1 MRGVALALG
10 GGGVRGYAHLGV
22 LAVLEEAGIPI
33 RGLAGSSA
41 GALAAAAYA
50 FGHKDPWRVH
60 EAIFDQEIAGR
71 KALFPTGSNRQGGNL
86 RTLARLFTA
95 FRRPHLFEAE
105 RIALG
110 LQRLFGEARLE
121 ASSIP
126 LAIQAA
132 DLLTGERVILRQG
145 PVWKAVL
152 ASMAIP
158 GLFPPVPWEGR
169 LLVDGDVVEKVPVR
183 AAKELFPKVVAVDVS
198 NPPPKEGPKTA
209 LEAALLA
216 GEASRR
222 RLKDLAL
229 WEADLVIALNPPMA
243 IDTFDHEKL
252 PLVYELGKK
261 RARERLKEVQA
272 LARVRLKDLAWALRF
287 RP

>member
-1 MRGVALALG
+1 M
-10 GGGVRGYAHLGV
+10 RGYAHLGV
-22 LAVLEEAGIPI
+22 LAVLEEAKIPI
-33 RGLAGSSA
+33 RGLSGSSA

-50 FGHKDPWRVH
+50 FGHKDPWKVH
-60 EAIFDQEIAGR
+60 EAIFDREIAGR
-71 KALFPTGSNRQGGNL
+71 KALFPTGSNRQGGHL

-105 RIALG
+105 KIALG
-110 LQRLFGEARLE
+110 LRHLFGEARLE
-121 ASSIP
+121 DSSIP

-132 DLLTGERVILRQG
+132 DLLTGETVILRQG
-145 PVWKAVL
+145 AVWKAVL

-158 GLFPPVPWEGR
+158 GLFPPVEWEGR

-198 NPPPKEGPKTA
+198 NPPPREGPKTA
-209 LEAALLA
+209 LEAALFA

-272 LARVRLKDLAWALRF
+272 LARIRLKDLAWALRF

>member
-50 FGHKDPWRVH
+50 FGHKDPWKVQGKV
-60 EAIFDQEIAGR
+60 FDPELAE
-71 KALFPTGSNRQGGNL
+71 LRQGGSL
-86 RTLARLFTA
+86 RALARVFSAL
-95 FRRPHLFEAE
+95 RRPALAE
-105 RIALG
+105 PKRLAEG
-110 LQRLFGEARLE
+110 LKGLFGEARLE
-121 ASSIP
+121 ESPLP
-126 LAIQAA
+126 LAVQAA
-132 DLLTGERVILRQG
+132 DLLSGESVVLRRG
-145 PVWKAVL
+145 PVWRAVL

-158 GLFPPVPWEGR
+158 GLFPPVDWEGR
-169 LLVDGDVVEKVPVR
+169 LLVDGDVAEKVPVR
-183 AAKELFPKVVAVDVS
+183 AARALFPKVVAVDVS

-209 LEAALLA
+209 LEAALLS

-222 RLKDLAL
+222 RLKELAL
-229 WEADLVIALNPPMA
+229 READLVIALEPPFP

-252 PLVYELGKK
+252 PLVYELGQR
-261 RARERLKEVQA
+261 RARERLKEIQA
-272 LARVRLKDLAWALRF
+272 LSRIRLKDLARALRLA
-287 RP
+287 P

>member
-22 LAVLEEAGIPI
+22 LAVLEEAGVPI

-41 GALAAAAYA
+41 GALAAAAWA
-50 FGHKDPWRVH
+50 FGHKDPWKVH
-60 EAIFDQEIAGR
+60 EAIFDREVAELSRAG
-71 KALFPTGSNRQGGNL
+71 SL
-86 RTLARLFTA
+86 RALARLFTA
-95 FRRPHLFEAE
+95 LRRPHLAEAE
-105 RIALG
+105 RVGQG
-110 LQRLFGEARLE
+110 LKRLFGEARLE
-121 ASSIP
+121 ESPLP

-132 DLLTGERVILRQG
+132 DLLTGEKVVLRRG
-145 PVWKAVL
+145 PVWQAVL
-152 ASMAIP
+152 ASLAIP

-183 AAKELFPKVVAVDVS
+183 AAKALFPKVVAVDVS
-198 NPPPKEGPKTA
+198 NPPPKEPPRTA

-222 RLKDLAL
+222 RLKALAL
-229 WEADLVIALNPPMA
+229 READLVLALDPPFP
-243 IDTFDHEKL
+243 IGTFDHEKL
-252 PLVYELGKK
+252 PLVYELGQK

-272 LARVRLKDLAWALRF
+272 LARVRLRDLFPR
-287 RP
+287 R